1 MSRSSRSAEHLER
14 RAFGIVSILLS
25 AFLAILLTLQI
36 KSGDYRRII
45 HRLEEDSGAVSAMPD
60 TSDVVRLIG
69 KPTDRTT
76 RPTRNP
82 KYRHFW

>member
-14 RAFGIVSILLS
+14 KAFRIVSILLS
-25 AFLAILLTLQI
+25 LLLAILLMLQI

-45 HRLEEDSGAVSAMPD
+45 HRLEEDSGAVSAMHD